1 MRAQSTA
8 AEPCSQ
14 RDGARRQLATCSSIA
29 ARPCQLDA
37 MQETSGTGFYVYAL
51 AWGVN
56 AGLLERSRFEAAV
69 LIGETP
75 VHFDEESTTS
85 MALAPSYSPGV
96 RCTDCPGALGALSA
110 ASGDSLP
117 TRVTILPRRGH

>member
-1 MRAQSTA
+1 
-8 AEPCSQ
+8 
-14 RDGARRQLATCSSIA
+14 
-29 ARPCQLDA
+29 
-37 MQETSGTGFYVYAL
+37 MQETSGTGSYVYAL

-75 VHFDEESTTS
+75 VHFDEESTDVHGVG
-85 MALAPSYSPGV
+85 AFLLAGSEVYRLPRGSRGS
-96 RCTDCPGALGALSA
+96 LA